1 MSKITQCSFWYLV
14 IWHHHPLV
22 TITHFSTI
30 WNYSVTPMVVLFLK
44 AFAGHS
50 GSFSCCFEQ
59 LFCGEP
65 VSTCLCRQ
73 NATWDVISGVLKTCR
88 AKGCSLQACNL
99 LKKTLLEIPSW
110 KFSTSFKA
118 PLRNLVRS
126 SFLVALHNVM
136 L

>member
-1 MSKITQCSFWYLV
+1 MFFLILSYLTSASSCYNNSFFYDLKLLSK
-14 IWHHHPLV
+14 
-22 TITHFSTI
+22 
-30 WNYSVTPMVVLFLK
+30 TPMVGLFLK

-73 NATWDVISGVLKTCR
+73 KATWDVISGVLKTCR

-126 SFLVALHNVM
+126 SFLVPLHNVM

>member
-1 MSKITQCSFWYLV
+1 MSKITIFFLILSYLTSASSCYNNSFFYDLK
-14 IWHHHPLV
+14 LL
-22 TITHFSTI
+22 SK
-30 WNYSVTPMVVLFLK
+30 TPMVGLFLK

-73 NATWDVISGVLKTCR
+73 KATWDVISGVLKTCR

>member
-1 MSKITQCSFWYLV
+1 MFFLILSYLTSSSSCYNNSFFYDLKLLSK
-14 IWHHHPLV
+14 
-22 TITHFSTI
+22 
-30 WNYSVTPMVVLFLK
+30 TPMVVLFLK

-88 AKGCSLQACNL
+88 AKGCSLQARNL

-118 PLRNLVRS
+118 PLRNLVQS
-126 SFLVALHNVM
+126 SFLVPLHNVM